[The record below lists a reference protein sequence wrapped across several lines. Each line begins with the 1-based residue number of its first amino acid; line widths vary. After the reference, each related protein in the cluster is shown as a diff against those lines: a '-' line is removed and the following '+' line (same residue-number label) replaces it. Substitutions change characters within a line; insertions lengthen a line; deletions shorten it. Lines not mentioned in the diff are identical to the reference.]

1 MRTYLECI
9 PCFFKQGL
17 LAARIAGLAPDE
29 QKKVLI
35 EIARI
40 LPDIP
45 MEASPPEI
53 ALHVYK
59 AIRKSSG
66 VQDPFKRIKDKYI
79 SLALSLYPELKK
91 IVDNSEDPL
100 LSAIRVAIAGNIIDF
115 GVGSEFDVEET
126 LKETMVAQFAVL
138 DYELFKEALV
148 KAKTILYIGDNAGE
162 TVFDRVLIEQMEG
175 DVIFAVR
182 EEPVINDALIE
193 DAERSGI
200 GEVARIISSGS
211 DAPGTILTRCNRE
224 FLTLFQNADLVIAK
238 GQGNYETLSEV
249 SREIYFLIKAKC
261 PVIARDIG
269 VKEQSIVLMR
279 LKREDNP

>member
-1 MRTYLECI
+1 MKTYLECI

-17 LAARIAGLAPDE
+17 SAARIAGLAPDE

-35 EIARI
+35 EIAGI

-79 SLALSLYPELKK
+79 SLALGLYPELKK

-138 DYELFKEALV
+138 DYELFKQALV

-249 SREIYFLIKAKC
+249 SREVYFLIKAKC

-279 LKREDNP
+279 LKRGDNP